1 MIDKIIHRKLLK
13 IEQHEL
19 HQNRERVIFRNREGV
34 IFRNILSPWT
44 LYIAQE
50 EIEDT
55 KGVIMESNLI

>member
-19 HQNRERVIFRNREGV
+19 HQNRERVIFRN
-34 IFRNILSPWT
+34 ILSPWT

-50 EIEDT
+50 EVEDT

>member
-1 MIDKIIHRKLLK
+1 
-13 IEQHEL
+13 
-19 HQNRERVIFRNREGV
+19 VIFRNNREGVIFRNREGVIFRNNREGV

-50 EIEDT
+50 EVEDT